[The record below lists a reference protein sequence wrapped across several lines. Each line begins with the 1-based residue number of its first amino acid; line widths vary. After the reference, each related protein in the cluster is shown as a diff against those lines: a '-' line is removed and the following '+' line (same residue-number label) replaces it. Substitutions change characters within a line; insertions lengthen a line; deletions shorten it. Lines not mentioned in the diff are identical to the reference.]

1 MFSKEEQAVLLK
13 QQENTR
19 AMWELL
25 RLLKERYGDKIC
37 ISVVD
42 SRSPIVLWY
51 AIRYGA
57 WSTFTTWIL
66 NGRKIFEV
74 IPKREELERIIDS
87 ELQSRVEVSA

>member
-1 MFSKEEQAVLLK
+1 MFSQEEQAALLK

-42 SRSPIVLWY
+42 PKNPIVLWY

-57 WSTFTTWIL
+57 WSNVTTWIL
-66 NGRKIFEV
+66 NGRKIFDI
-74 IPKREELERIIDS
+74 IPKLEELERLIDS
-87 ELQSRVEVSA
+87 ELQIVG